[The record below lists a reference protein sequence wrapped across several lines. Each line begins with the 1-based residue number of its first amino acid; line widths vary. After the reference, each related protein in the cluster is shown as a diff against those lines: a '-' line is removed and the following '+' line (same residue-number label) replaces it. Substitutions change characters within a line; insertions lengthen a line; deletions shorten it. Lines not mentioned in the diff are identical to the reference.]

1 MRRLAAF
8 AAIVPLVWLTACA
21 GTAEPPP
28 RAKQPSVLDRVV
40 APAVGQIGVKVS
52 PQGGLVIPNKPAP

>member
-1 MRRLAAF
+1 MRRRTAV
-8 AAIVPLVWLTACA
+8 AAIVPLAWLTACA

-28 RAKQPSVLDRVV
+28 RVKQPSVLDRAV
-40 APAVGQIGVKVS
+40 APAVGLIGVQVS